1 MDVRKIYIHIYID
14 EFLNRPRVRINF
26 RKKCLES
33 RDLDSRAGRY
43 REIRNRGIIKTRV
56 VSVSEREWF
65 SSYLFS

>member
-26 RKKCLES
+26 RKKRLES